1 MDTPGTGLN
10 TFDSKNEQEFPS
22 LVQNRSYVYKGRVIE
37 SKMHMSR
44 DGGTQTFN
52 DTIELD
58 QVDDDPMESP
68 SPIQTPAKYFDKEDV
83 KKVPATVKG

>member
-1 MDTPGTGLN
+1 
-10 TFDSKNEQEFPS
+10 
-22 LVQNRSYVYKGRVIE
+22 
-37 SKMHMSR
+37 MHMSR